1 MGAGSVNT
9 SADQQEIVCEFKD
22 KLNQV
27 RVLFSK
33 EIPDSEELSRIE
45 SFIELLLDN
54 AVPADL
60 TQLEVPALKK
70 LCRDIVSHINERK
83 GELGVWFFPVQ
94 RQDQGILVCSCKEA
108 PFLLDSLLLLLRRQR
123 LCWQVITHLRL
134 KVTRDGDGNISSLKD
149 AKLGIAN
156 ESLLIVQSEGT
167 AGSDEMLENI
177 HHVLADVLRV
187 ANDRDALQKTLGDL
201 QPEAEAAG
209 YASFWRWLTDDNFV
223 PLSYRQLKLTTL
235 DDSPGIELV
244 EGTELGISVDP
255 AYNRLTS
262 PQKYTHC
269 DARLQACITQKDT
282 LAVTQSGKPSP
293 VWRDELLT
301 YISLRGKNNRGEE
314 IVHDIAGLYTQHSR
328 GTSALDIAEL
338 RTKVKQALTGLGIAP
353 ESYNYRKTQ
362 DLLAT
367 FPITELFFL
376 SLEQLQVIIKSLLF
390 FHRSSVRTVMLDH
403 DYGRLNLLLIIPRSL
418 SPSADF
424 SSLESY
430 MKRLCSADTLSSRIL
445 HLDAEHFIV
454 QVQLIGAEI
463 ESNPDLA
470 VLSERL
476 TEKLRSWEQKL
487 RQELILLKG
496 SKKGMELWQIYRHA
510 FCTNYRARVSPKMCI
525 NDINML
531 ERVREDRQEHI
542 NMWKSPHSDL
552 RCFLKF
558 YSTRHDYLN
567 ELMPLLVNL
576 DLTISEEVD
585 FIVRLPES
593 KIYIKSFSVL
603 NQLPD
608 GADLLNLKKT
618 LVDTLVAVRQ
628 GRAENDYLNRLVVRT
643 GMDWQQIDVFRT
655 YRNYYF
661 QLGSPF
667 TKRTVAFALINNP
680 RATNALYSYF
690 EARFKPEDKWT
701 DPMTREE
708 EALSPARME
717 LIESLNEVDNIN
729 EDRILRTMFNL
740 IDSTVRTNFFV
751 RRNMEDYFISIKIS
765 SIGISEMPAPR
776 PMFEVYVHNA
786 DMEGIHLRGG
796 KVARGGIRWSDRPD
810 DFRTEILGL
819 MKTQMTKNTLIVPV
833 GSKGGFVVKTPF
845 EEREAGMELSKRAY
859 QTLMRG
865 LLDLTDNR
873 KGGDIITPE
882 NIVCYDEQDPYL
894 VVAAD
899 KGTAHL
905 SDTANAISAE
915 YDFWLDDGFASG
927 GSQGYDHKE
936 LGITARGAWV
946 SVQRHFREMGIDIQ
960 NEYFTVVG
968 IGDMSGDVFGNG
980 MLLSE
985 HIRLLAAFN
994 HRHIFLDPDPDPAR
1008 SFTERKRLFELP
1020 RSGWND
1026 YNSSLISQGG
1036 GVFERHAK
1044 DIPLSPEVQKWLGVR
1059 HASVDG
1065 DTLIQMLLQAP
1076 VDLLWNGGI
1085 GTYVKHSQ
1093 ESNAD
1098 VGDRANDNVRV
1109 DGNRLRAK
1117 VVGEGGNLGFTQLGR
1132 IEYALNGG
1140 RINTDA
1146 VDNSGGVDCSD
1157 HEVNLKIFMQYL
1169 KEQGQIGSAEERNAQ
1184 LQNLTD
1190 AVCDAVLR
1198 NNYTQSLALSL
1209 DQIRNNEEVEVF
1221 SDLATRLEEIGLLNP
1236 ESEAL
1241 PKAKEV
1247 LGRKQGY
1254 TRPEL
1259 AILLA
1264 YSKMNMYNDLLDSD
1278 YLDSEFA
1285 LGFLEE
1291 YYPQELRARYA
1302 DYLHGHPLRREIIA
1316 TMITNHIIDQ
1326 SGATTCFRL
1335 ARRHN
1340 TELIDVVPQYLIY
1353 DRILKGPELRTKLY
1367 ALDNKMPADE
1377 QYTQL
1382 LNLEKALAT
1391 MCDWAMRQGNCADP
1405 ACIPAM
1411 QEYLR
1416 EYRTILSSILN
1427 AEQWQECR
1435 AQAKTLTS
1443 YGLDDDTAMEL
1454 ISLPCLENF
1463 IPLVQLQE
1471 KTGEQLYPLAETMAE
1486 AMQHIQL
1493 DAILAG
1499 IDQVPLRDRWDRR
1512 SNRLLKSRFQQ
1523 ETFSLIE
1530 EVMRNYNGNIDS
1542 LISRQRPAFMRFKRY
1557 LKMLSEKSHA
1567 TFHPYMVILDHLQKI
1582 LQ

>member
-1 MGAGSVNT
+1 MNT
-9 SADQQEIVCEFKD
+9 SADQQEIVGEFQE

-27 RVLFSK
+27 LTQLSK
-33 EIPDSEELSRIE
+33 TKQDTAEFAQLE
-45 SFIELLLDN
+45 SFIQLLHDN

-60 TQLEVPALKK
+60 AKLEVQNLKE
-70 LCRDIVSHINERK
+70 LCVDMFNHINERQ
-83 GELGVWFFPVQ
+83 GELGVNFFPMN
-94 RQDQGILVCSCKEA
+94 RQDQGVLICSCDEA

-123 LCWQVITHLRL
+123 LCWQVVTHLRL
-134 KVTRDGDGNISSLKD
+134 KVKRKDGALTSLKD
-149 AKLGIAN
+149 AKLEMAN
-156 ESLLIVQSEGT
+156 ESLLIVQSEGP
-167 AGSDEMLENI
+167 AGTSEMLDKI
-177 HHVLADVLRV
+177 RQVLRDVLRV
-187 ANDRDALQKTLGDL
+187 ATDRGALQKTLEDL
-201 QPEAEAAG
+201 QPEAEKAG
-209 YASFWRWLTDDNFV
+209 YGSFWNWLTDENFV
-223 PLSYRQLKLTTL
+223 PLSYRKLQLTKLDGTQ
-235 DDSPGIELV
+235 GV
-244 EGTELGISVDP
+244 EMIQGTELGITLDP
-255 AYNRLTS
+255 AHNRLTT
-262 PQKYTHC
+262 PQKYTQC
-269 DARLQACITQKDT
+269 DAHLQACITQKDT

-301 YISLRGKNNRGEE
+301 SISLRGETSGGQE
-314 IVHDIAGLYTQHSR
+314 IIHDIAGLYTQHSR
-328 GTSALDIAEL
+328 GSSALDIKEL
-338 RTKVKQALTGLGIAP
+338 RTKVEQALTDLGIAP

-362 DLLAT
+362 DLLST

-376 SLEQLQVIIKSLLF
+376 DREQLQTIINSLLF
-390 FHRSSVRTVMLDH
+390 FHHSSVRTVMLDH
-403 DYGRLNLLLIIPRSL
+403 DSGRLNLLLIIPRSL
-418 SPSADF
+418 NPSADF
-424 SSLESY
+424 SSLETY
-430 MKRLCSADTLSSRIL
+430 MKSLCHAEVLSSRIL

-454 QVQLIGAEI
+454 QVQLIGSEI
-463 ESNPDLA
+463 NADPDLSL
-470 VLSERL
+470 LSKKL

-510 FCTNYRARVSPKMCI
+510 FCTNYRSRVSPKMCI

-531 ERVREDRQEHI
+531 ELVRADKHEHI

-558 YSTRHDYLN
+558 YSTKQDYLN
-567 ELMPLLVNL
+567 ELMPVLVNL

-585 FIVRLPES
+585 FIVRLPEC
-593 KIYIKSFSVL
+593 KAYIKSFGVL
-603 NQLPD
+603 NQLP
-608 GADLLNLKKT
+608 GSADILNLKDNLVET
-618 LVDTLVAVRQ
+618 LRSVRQ

-643 GMDWQQIDVFRT
+643 GMDWQKIDVFRA

-680 RATNALYSYF
+680 RAALALYSYF
-690 EARFKPEDKWT
+690 EARFKPDEKWA
-701 DPMTREE
+701 DPMVREE

-717 LIESLNEVDNIN
+717 LIESLAEVDNVN

-740 IDSTVRTNFFV
+740 IDSTVRTNYFI
-751 RRNMEDYFISIKIS
+751 RRTREDYFISLKIS

-786 DMEGIHLRGG
+786 AMEGIHLRGG

-810 DFRTEILGL
+810 DFRTEVLGL

-845 EEREAGMELSKRAY
+845 NEREEGMELSKRAY

-865 LLDLTDNR
+865 LLDITDNR

-882 NIVCYDEQDPYL
+882 NIVRYDEQDPYL

-946 SVQRHFREMGIDIQ
+946 CVQRHFREMGIDIQ
-960 NEYFTVVG
+960 TEPFSVVG

-985 HIRLLAAFN
+985 QIKLCAAFN
-994 HRHIFLDPDPDPAR
+994 HMHIFLDPDPDPAT
-1008 SFTERKRLFELP
+1008 SFAERKRLFELP

-1026 YNSSLISQGG
+1026 YNQELISSGG
-1036 GVFERHAK
+1036 GIFDRHAK
-1044 DIPLSPEVQKWLGVR
+1044 EIPLSPEVRKWLGVR

-1065 DTLIQMLLQAP
+1065 DTLVQMLLQSPA
-1076 VDLLWNGGI
+1076 DLLWNGGI

-1109 DGNRLRAK
+1109 DGNKLRAK

-1169 KEQGQIGSAEERNAQ
+1169 KELEQINSEEERNTQ
-1184 LQNLTD
+1184 LQNLTEP
-1190 AVCDAVLR
+1190 VCDAVLH

-1209 DQIRNNEEVEVF
+1209 DKIRNNEEAEVF
-1221 SDLATRLEEIGLLNP
+1221 SDLATRLEEVGLLNP
-1236 ESEAL
+1236 SSEAL
-1241 PKAKEV
+1241 PKTKDV

-1264 YSKMNMYNDLLDSD
+1264 YSKMSMFNGLLESD
-1278 YLDSEFA
+1278 YPDSEFA
-1285 LGFLEE
+1285 LEYLRE
-1291 YYPQELRARYA
+1291 YYPQELRTRFAE
-1302 DYLHGHPLRREIIA
+1302 YLNGHPLRREIIA
-1316 TMITNHIIDQ
+1316 TMITNHVIDQ
-1326 SGATTCFRL
+1326 TGASICFRL

-1340 TELIDVVPQYLIY
+1340 TELIDVVPQYLMY
-1353 DRILKGPELRTKLY
+1353 DRILNGESLRAAIY
-1367 ALDNKMPADE
+1367 ALDNKMPAQE

-1382 LNLEKALAT
+1382 LGLENALTT
-1391 MCDWAMRQGNCADP
+1391 MCDWAMRQGDAADP
-1405 ACIPAM
+1405 SCIPAM
-1411 QEYLR
+1411 QEQLR
-1416 EYRTILSSILN
+1416 EYRTLLSSILTPD
-1427 AEQWQECR
+1427 QWEECR
-1435 AQAKTLTS
+1435 NRAQSLTE
-1443 YGLDDDTAMEL
+1443 YGMDTERAMEL
-1454 ISLPCLENF
+1454 VSLPYLDNF
-1463 IPLVQLQE
+1463 IPLVQLQG
-1471 KTGEQLYPLAETMAE
+1471 KTGEQMYPLAETMAE
-1486 AMQHIQL
+1486 AMKNMQL
-1493 DAILAG
+1493 EKILEG
-1499 IDQVPLRDRWDRR
+1499 LEQVPLRDRWDRR

-1523 ETFSLIE
+1523 EIFSLIE
-1530 EVMRNYNGNIDS
+1530 EVMRTYNGNIDS
-1542 LISRQRPAFMRFKRY
+1542 LLSKQRPAYMRYKRY
-1557 LKMLSEKSHA
+1557 IKMLSEGSHA
-1567 TFHPYMVILDHLQKI
+1567 TFHPYLVVLDQLQKMV
-1582 LQ
+1582 Q

>member
-1 MGAGSVNT
+1 VNN
-9 SADQQEIVCEFKD
+9 SADQQKVVSAFKE
-22 KLNQV
+22 KLNQIKAQT
-27 RVLFSK
+27 LEEKHNSDEFSQFA
-33 EIPDSEELSRIE
+33 
-45 SFIELLLDN
+45 SFMDLLHAN
-54 AVPADL
+54 AAPADL
-60 TQLEVPALKK
+60 AELEVHDLKD
-70 LCRDIVSHINERK
+70 LCLKMFAHINQRRSEP
-83 GELGVWFFPVQ
+83 GVEFFPVN
-94 RQDQGILVCSCKEA
+94 RQDQGVLVCSCGEA
-108 PFLLDSLLLLLRRQR
+108 PFLLDSLLLHLRRQR

-134 KVTRDGDGNISSLKD
+134 KVERSDDHITELRD
-149 AKLGIAN
+149 AKLEKAN
-156 ESLLIVQSEGT
+156 ESLLIVQSEGS
-167 AGSDEMLENI
+167 AGTDDMLRDI
-177 HHVLADVLRV
+177 RQVLSDVLRV
-187 ANDRDALQKTLGDL
+187 ASDRKVLQDTLENL
-201 QPEAEAAG
+201 RPEAEKAG
-209 YASFWRWLTDDNFV
+209 YGNFWNWLIDENFV
-223 PLSYRQLKLTTL
+223 PLSYRQLKLKDL
-235 DDSPGIELV
+235 DDEAGIELV
-244 EGTELGISVDP
+244 EGTELGIAVDP
-255 AYNRLTS
+255 AHNRLTA
-262 PQKYTHC
+262 PQKYAQC

-293 VWRDELLT
+293 VWRDKLLT
-301 YISLRGKNNRGEE
+301 FISLRGKNKNGDE
-314 IVHDIAGLYTQHSR
+314 IIHDISGLYTQHSR
-328 GTSALDIAEL
+328 GTSALDIEEL
-338 RTKVKQALTGLGIAP
+338 REKVEQALTALGIAP
-353 ESYNYRKTQ
+353 ESYNYRKTE
-362 DLLAT
+362 DLLST

-376 SLEQLQVIIKSLLF
+376 DHEQLQIIIKSLLF
-390 FHRSSVRTVMLDH
+390 FHHSSVRTVMLDH
-403 DYGRLNLLLIIPRSL
+403 DSGRLNLLLIIPRSL
-418 SPSADF
+418 NPSADF
-424 SSLESY
+424 SSLEVY
-430 MKRLCSADTLSSRIL
+430 MKRLCSADILSSQIL

-454 QVQLIGAEI
+454 QVQLIGSDIDA
-463 ESNPDLA
+463 NPDLPA
-470 VLSERL
+470 LSEQL
-476 TEKLRSWEQKL
+476 TDKLRSWEQKL

-496 SKKGMELWQIYRHA
+496 SKKGMALWHTYRHA
-510 FCTNYRARVSPKMCI
+510 FCDNYRARVNPKMCI

-531 ERVREDRQEHI
+531 ERVRQDRQEHI
-542 NMWKSPHSDL
+542 NMWRSPHSDS

-558 YSTRHDYLN
+558 YSTKQDYLN

-585 FIVRLPES
+585 FSVELPDG
-593 KIYIKSFSVL
+593 KAYIKSFGVL
-603 NQLPD
+603 NQRPD
-608 GADLLNLKKT
+608 GTDLLNLRDNLVTT
-618 LVDTLVAVRQ
+618 LGAVRQ

-643 GMDWQQIDVFRT
+643 GMDWQQIDVFRA

-680 RATNALYSYF
+680 RAANALYSYF

-701 DPMTREE
+701 DPMVREE
-708 EALSPARME
+708 EALSPTRME
-717 LIESLNEVDNIN
+717 LIESLNEVDNVN

-751 RRNMEDYFISIKIS
+751 RRSMEDYFISIKIS

-786 DMEGIHLRGG
+786 AMEGIHLRGG

-810 DFRTEILGL
+810 DFRTEVLGL

-845 EEREAGMELSKRAY
+845 IQREEGMELSKRAY

-873 KGGDIITPE
+873 AGGDIVTPE
-882 NIVCYDEQDPYL
+882 NIVRYDEQDPYL

-915 YDFWLDDGFASG
+915 YNFWLDDGFASG

-936 LGITARGAWV
+936 LGITAKGAWV
-946 SVQRHFREMGIDIQ
+946 CVQRHFREMGIDIQ
-960 NEYFTVVG
+960 SEPFSVVG

-985 HIRLLAAFN
+985 QIKLCAAFN
-994 HRHIFLDPDPDPAR
+994 HRHIFLDPNPDPGA
-1008 SFTERKRLFELP
+1008 SFAERKRLFELP
-1020 RSGWND
+1020 RSGWDD
-1026 YNSSLISQGG
+1026 YDAAMISSGG

-1044 DIPLSPEVQKWLGVR
+1044 DIPLSPEIQKWLGVR
-1059 HASVDG
+1059 HKSVDG

-1093 ESNAD
+1093 ENNAD

-1109 DGNRLRAK
+1109 DGNKLRAK

-1169 KEQGQIGSAEERNAQ
+1169 KEQGQIGSEEERNTQ
-1184 LQNLTD
+1184 LQSLTD
-1190 AVCDAVLR
+1190 AVCSAVLH

-1209 DQIRNNEEVEVF
+1209 DKLRNQDETEIF
-1221 SDLATRLEEIGLLNP
+1221 SDLSTRLEEVGLLNP
-1236 ESEAL
+1236 ESENL
-1241 PKAKEV
+1241 PKTKEV
-1247 LGRKQGY
+1247 LGREHGY

-1264 YSKMNMYNDLLDSD
+1264 YSKMSMFTGLLESD
-1278 YLDSEFA
+1278 YLDSDFA
-1285 LGFLEE
+1285 LEYLHE
-1291 YYPQELRARYA
+1291 YYPSELRNKYA
-1302 DYLHGHPLRREIIA
+1302 EHLNGHPLRREIIA
-1316 TMITNHIIDQ
+1316 TMVTNRIIDQ

-1340 TELIDVVPQYLIY
+1340 TELVEVAPQYLTF
-1353 DRILKGPELRTKLY
+1353 DRILGGASLRSKIY

-1382 LNLEKALAT
+1382 LRLESALAT
-1391 MCDWAMRQGNCADP
+1391 MCDWSMRQGESADP
-1405 ACIPAM
+1405 ARIPRM
-1411 QEYLR
+1411 QENLR
-1416 EYRTILSSILN
+1416 EYRALLSSIL
-1427 AEQWQECR
+1427 ASEQWEECR
-1435 AQAKTLTS
+1435 TQAEAMTE
-1443 YGLDDDTAMEL
+1443 YGLDEDAAMEL
-1454 ISLPCLENF
+1454 VSLPYLENF

-1486 AMQHIQL
+1486 AMQNLHL
-1493 DAILAG
+1493 ESILQG
-1499 IDQVPLRDRWDRR
+1499 LEQVPLRDRWDRR

-1523 ETFSLIE
+1523 EMFCLIE
-1530 EVMRNYNGNIDS
+1530 EVMRSYNGNIDS
-1542 LISRQRPAFMRFKRY
+1542 LLSKQRPAFMRYKRY
-1557 LKMLSEKSHA
+1557 LRMLSEGNHA
-1567 TFHPYMVILDHLQKI
+1567 TFHPYMVVLDQLQKM